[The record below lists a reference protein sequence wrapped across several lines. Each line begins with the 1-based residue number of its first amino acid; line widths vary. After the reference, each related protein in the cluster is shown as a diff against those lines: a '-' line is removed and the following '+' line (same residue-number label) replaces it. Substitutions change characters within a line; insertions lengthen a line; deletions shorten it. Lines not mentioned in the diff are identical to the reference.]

1 MNGKSLKKWISFF
14 LCLALM
20 AGACS
25 CKGLEMEN
33 KAEEVEEYT
42 KSEAMIFL
50 ANERNRY
57 QNSYTG
63 KVWQVKTDEDETFD
77 KLMIRNVKDFLEE
90 VKLLNML
97 AEERGVQLT
106 SQEREYV
113 RQMTDIYYGGLSEAD
128 LSFIGCTREDVQ
140 KMYTQYYTACKMTD
154 IVTNSAGSDISDSE
168 AKVIRIMQIG
178 TEDVKK
184 AKAILKR
191 IKIDGAGFNSMAS
204 RYSEL
209 DQIEVELR
217 RGEKNDLIENTAFH
231 LEEGQVSNILFE
243 NGMYYIIRCTN
254 GYDEAATKQRKDR
267 ILTAMQS
274 LKYNEVM
281 DPYRAQHNIVFFDR
295 FWNEVN
301 FRNGEGSTAENF
313 FDVYHAN
320 KGE

>member
-1 MNGKSLKKWISFF
+1 MSNRILKKCIGIF
-14 LCLALM
+14 LGLFLTAVLS
-20 AGACS
+20 S

-33 KAEEVEEYT
+33 KAELIEEYT
-42 KSEAMIFL
+42 RSEAMILL

-57 QNSYTG
+57 QNSYTP
-63 KVWQVKTDEDETFD
+63 KVWDIKVNGSETFD
-77 KLMIRNVKDFLEE
+77 RLMIRNVKDFLEE

-113 RQMTDIYYGGLSEAD
+113 RQMTDEYYGGLSEAD
-128 LSFIGCTREDVQ
+128 LSYIGCTREDVQ

-154 IVTNSAGSDISDSE
+154 IVTNSADSDISDSE

-178 TEDVKK
+178 TEDEKK
-184 AKAILKR
+184 ARAILKR

-217 RGEKNDLIENTAFH
+217 RGEKNDLIEKTAFR
-231 LEEGQVSNILFE
+231 LEEGQVSNILCKD
-243 NGMYYIIRCTN
+243 GIYYIIKCTN
-254 GYDEAATKQRKDR
+254 GYDEAATKQRKER

-281 DPYRAQHNIVFFDR
+281 EPYRAQHNIVFFDK
-295 FWNEVN
+295 FWNELTFGN
-301 FRNGEGSTAENF
+301 DTASTAENF
-313 FDVYHAN
+313 FDIYN
-320 KGE
+320 EYRGE